1 MYRAVIIIEMGCE
14 GRLQPGEGGLGNLSS
29 RMWPVRIS
37 AIGGS
42 LLPSALPDDW
52 FSIIGDEG
60 TGLVRLQLV
69 HGTEH
74 PP

>member
-1 MYRAVIIIEMGCE
+1 MCGAVIVIEMVCE
-14 GRLQPGEGGLGNLSS
+14 GRFQPGEGGLGNLSS
-29 RMWPVRIS
+29 RMWPARIS

-60 TGLVRLQLV
+60 TGLVALQSV
-69 HGTEH
+69 HGAEH
-74 PP
+74 AP